1 MKNKIKISVISI
13 TLVSLFLLS
22 NVVVSAQTGT
32 SFFADYDIDGLQFDE
47 LLKDC
52 DEETKDVVQSAL
64 LAGLNVYITI
74 SSSKERKAFH
84 IFLPFLLRLIKANGL
99 FIIGLIIHRTV
110 TATTSIWRFS
120 LGVPPIPVKTA
131 LGRHIVFIIGLGYSG
146 MSRPFYSGGGDIFA
160 FSLTKPL
167 VLL

>member
-1 MKNKIKISVISI
+1 MKKKINISVISI
-13 TLVSLFLLS
+13 SLVLLFFLS
-22 NVVVSAQTGT
+22 NVVASTQSGT
-32 SFFADYDIDGLQFDE
+32 SVFTDFDIDGWQFSE

-52 DEETKDVVQSAL
+52 DEETKDVIQSAL
-64 LAGLNVYITI
+64 LAGLSVYITI

-84 IFLPFLLRLIKANGL
+84 VFLPFLLRLIKAKGL

-120 LGVPPIPVKTA
+120 LGVPPVPVKTA
-131 LGRHIVFIIGLGYSG
+131 LGRHIVFIIGLGYSSMG
-146 MSRPFYSGGGDIFA
+146 RPFYSGGGEIFA

-167 VLL
+167 VVL